1 MKTIIIADDSRVI
14 REKLKLI
21 LKNSKFEVIGEAAD
35 GKQIVDLC
43 DLLEPDLLTLDFN
56 MPKLDGIK
64 VIEMIRENGF
74 EGKIIMLTGVTNKKL
89 ITQALVVGANSYLLK
104 PFDKEDVIEELSRF

>member
-1 MKTIIIADDSRVI
+1 MKKIIVADDSRVI

-35 GKQIVDLC
+35 GKQAIDLC
-43 DLLEPDLLTLDFN
+43 DLLEPDILTLDFN

-64 VIEMIRENGF
+64 VIKKLRERGF
-74 EGKIIMLTGVTNKKL
+74 EGEIIMLTGLSDKKL
-89 ITQALVVGANSYLLK
+89 ITQALIVGANSYLLK
-104 PFDKEDVIEELSRF
+104 PFYKENVIEELNKF

>member
-21 LKNSKFEVIGEAAD
+21 LSNSEFEVIGEASD
-35 GKQIVDLC
+35 GKQAVSLC
-43 DLLEPDLLTLDFN
+43 ELLEPDILTLDFN

-64 VIEMIRENGF
+64 VIEELRQNAFI
-74 EGKIIMLTGVTNKKL
+74 GKILMITGLSDKKL
-89 ITQALVVGANSYLLK
+89 ITSSLIAGANSYLIK
-104 PFDKEDVIEELSRF
+104 PFDKENLIDELSKM

>member
-1 MKTIIIADDSRVI
+1 MKTIIITDDSRVI

-21 LKNSKFEVIGEAAD
+21 LKNSKFDVIGEAAD
-35 GKQIVDLC
+35 GKQAVDLC
-43 DLLEPDLLTLDFN
+43 DLLEPDILTLDFN

-64 VIEMIRENGF
+64 VIETLRENGF
-74 EGKIIMLTGVTNKKL
+74 EGKIIMLTGITDKKL
-89 ITQALVVGANSYLLK
+89 ITQALVAGANSYLIK

>member
-1 MKTIIIADDSRVI
+1 MKTIVIADDSRVI

-35 GKQIVDLC
+35 GKQVVDLC
-43 DLLEPDLLTLDFN
+43 DLLEPDILTLDFN

-64 VIEMIRENGF
+64 VIEILRENGF
-74 EGKIIMLTGVTNKKL
+74 KGKIIMLTGVSDKKL
-89 ITQALVVGANSYLLK
+89 ISQALVTGANSYLLK
-104 PFDKEDVIEELSRF
+104 SFDKEDLIEELSKF